1 MKKMDDVAASVAG
14 PPVPAP
20 PPPETVTPEA
30 PEEPRPMRK
39 GDRVRMIGVGAIGT
53 LVEDPT
59 GDLAVVAFGA
69 MEARVSAERLE
80 LVGGAPAP
88 ARRSGGLQSIQ
99 MQRATT
105 VSPEIMLRGE
115 RVEEALERL
124 DRYLDDACLAGLD
137 QVRVI
142 HGKGTGVMRKA
153 VWEFMRK
160 HPSVASLKMADATE
174 GGEGATIARLK

>member
-1 MKKMDDVAASVAG
+1 
-14 PPVPAP
+14 
-20 PPPETVTPEA
+20 
-30 PEEPRPMRK
+30 
-39 GDRVRMIGVGAIGT
+39 
-53 LVEDPT
+53 
-59 GDLAVVAFGA
+59 
-69 MEARVSAERLE
+69 
-80 LVGGAPAP
+80 
-88 ARRSGGLQSIQ
+88 
-99 MQRATT
+99 
-105 VSPEIMLRGE
+105 MLRGE